1 MRKTL
6 RVPIGHA
13 PVLGDPPG
21 LNAVVQPR
29 HAECF
34 IEGLVPVL
42 GDLCARRLNL
52 TDLIRAARLE
62 LRFVSVPIP
71 LIGKTGMGH
80 TLWRSLEL
88 SLVPFLATVGR
99 HFHQLDSAATGPGQA
114 ADLVE
119 TLAGQL
125 LSARR
130 ERDDRLGPDLVT
142 QCRIVLFPVL
152 VKMPIVVVVHVVPI
166 DELDSSLRLG
176 VKNTLD
182 AGYTQ
187 LLPTSVLMPHV

>member
-1 MRKTL
+1 MRRTL

-42 GDLCARRLNL
+42 GDLCARRLDL
-52 TDLIRAARLE
+52 TDLVRAARLE

-80 TLWRSLEL
+80 MPWGSLEL
-88 SLVPFLATVGR
+88 SLVPFLVAFDS
-99 HFHQLDSAATGPGQA
+99 HF
-114 ADLVE
+114 
-119 TLAGQL
+119 
-125 LSARR
+125 R
-130 ERDDRLGPDLVT
+130 
-142 QCRIVLFPVL
+142 
-152 VKMPIVVVVHVVPI
+152 
-166 DELDSSLRLG
+166 
-176 VKNTLD
+176 
-182 AGYTQ
+182 
-187 LLPTSVLMPHV
+187 